1 MKELPIDFQ
10 QMMLSSLG
18 DDEYARLAEAID
30 TDSPT
35 SIRLN
40 PNKADTESLADMLQD
55 SEPVQWCDNAY
66 YLKERPQFTFDPQM
80 HAGCYYVQEASS
92 MYISKLLKHYSKEIN
107 IRKGNDASTPIIALD
122 ACAAPGGK
130 TTLALATLPEGSLVV
145 ANEYVRQR
153 SNILVENLI
162 KWGNPNVIVTNSDT
176 KDFTTLPSLFDVIL
190 CDAPCSGEGMFR
202 KDEKAI
208 EDWSLANVH
217 LCQARQREIVSNL
230 WKALRPGG
238 LFIYSTCTFN
248 SLEDEENAQWIADTL
263 HGIPLSL
270 LDTDTIHIPNG
281 HFYPH
286 RVKGEGFFVSAFMK
300 NEDEE
305 ECDDYSEK
313 KQMLFIQHGN
323 KPSHKKNKEQ
333 KRNTKPSK
341 APRELSEWI
350 DAPQRFN
357 IAETTPGTFNAF
369 PIEYEEALKALQA
382 SARVVHYGI
391 QIATTKGKNMQP
403 AHSLAMSAS
412 LNDQAFP
419 KVELSYQQAI
429 AYLRTEAITL
439 TEGTPLG
446 YVIVTYKGAPLGF
459 AKNIGNRANNLYPQE
474 WKIKSTYV
482 PKSVNAES

>member
-10 QMMLSSLG
+10 QMMQSSLG
-18 DDEYARLAEAID
+18 EEEYNRLAHAID

-35 SIRLN
+35 SLRLN
-40 PNKADTESLADMLQD
+40 PKKADAETLADILQEA
-55 SEPVQWCDNAY
+55 EPVQWCNNAY
-66 YLKERPQFTFDPQM
+66 YLKERPQFTFDPLL

-92 MYISKLLKHYSKEIN
+92 MYISKLLKHYTKEIN
-107 IRKGNDASTPIIALD
+107 AKKGEDDDAPVIALD

-153 SNILVENLI
+153 SNILVENLK

-176 KDFTTLPSLFDVIL
+176 KDFTTLPSLFDIIL

-208 EDWSLANVH
+208 EDWSMANVH
-217 LCQARQREIVSNL
+217 LCQERQREIVGNL

-263 HGIPLSL
+263 HGIPLPL
-270 LDTDTIHIPNG
+270 LDTDTIDIPNG

-286 RVKGEGFFVSAFMK
+286 RVKGEGFFVTAFMK
-300 NEDEE
+300 SEDDEE
-305 ECDDYSEK
+305 EDDYSDT
-313 KQMLFIQHGN
+313 KQMLYIQHGN
-323 KPSHKKNKEQ
+323 KLSHKKNKEQ
-333 KRNTKPSK
+333 KGKSKPAK
-341 APRELSEWI
+341 IPKELTEWLNSPF
-350 DAPQRFN
+350 DFN
-357 IAETTPGTFNAF
+357 ISENTQGTYFAF
-369 PIEYEEALKALQA
+369 PKEHEDTLKALQN
-382 SARVVHYGI
+382 SAHVIHFGI
-391 QIATTKGKNMQP
+391 QLATTKGKNLQP
-403 AHSLAMSAS
+403 AHNLAMS
-412 LNDQAFP
+412 LCRRQQAFP
-419 KVELSYQQAI
+419 TAEVSYQQAI
-429 AYLRTEAITL
+429 AYLRTEAISL
-439 TEGTPLG
+439 PEGTPVG
-446 YVIVTYKGAPLGF
+446 YVIVSYKGVPLGF

-482 PKSVNAES
+482 PKTING